1 MGVRWVKDHVF
12 VPLYRAYQRWDRD
25 GGGQMAAA
33 TGYYMALSFFP
44 LLLVLL
50 AVLGLL
56 LRFTNWGRNAEE
68 QLLTIIAEY
77 SDPTLAEQV
86 RNAISSV
93 EINATVSGPIGLLT
107 LLFAAM
113 AIFAQLDRAFDRIW
127 SLPEAPRRGVLATL
141 RTILLDRLR
150 AFLMLLVM
158 GVLAVAAFVL
168 NMTLSTLAAYSGP
181 LRLSVDQTP
190 YKGYD
195 TGAYL
200 HAFRKLAADSYIFL
214 QDSACPKEP
223 GWTETFTSRLTY
235 GVGCV
240 PWLTFPLQW
249 DEEGQLEFIRQQYR
263 TDRVPP
269 LGVFGP
275 MFAASRESLLKLDQ
289 MKLLDAIPSTKVE
302 QQAMERGWPLA
313 FFLGGFGIRP
323 IHTMFSERKLR
334 AGEYGVLSKRLPKR
348 S

>member
-1 MGVRWVKDHVF
+1 MIVVATNNGHRF
-12 VPLYRAYQRWDRD
+12 LPELIRSIEECGD
-25 GGGQMAAA
+25 GGHEVVIVDTQ
-33 TGYYMALSFFP
+33 
-44 LLLVLL
+44 
-50 AVLGLL
+50 
-56 LRFTNWGRNAEE
+56 
-68 QLLTIIAEY
+68 
-77 SDPTLAEQV
+77 
-86 RNAISSV
+86 SS
-93 EINATVSGPIGLLT
+93 A
-107 LLFAAM
+107 
-113 AIFAQLDRAFDRIW
+113 
-127 SLPEAPRRGVLATL
+127 PEAQEY
-141 RTILLDRLR
+141 
-150 AFLMLLVM
+150 
-158 GVLAVAAFVL
+158 
-168 NMTLSTLAAYSGP
+168 LSTLAAYSGP

-223 GWTETFTSRLTY
+223 GWTEAFTSRLTY

>member
-1 MGVRWVKDHVF
+1 MIVVATNNGHKFLPDLIRSIEDCG
-12 VPLYRAYQRWDRD
+12 D
-25 GGGQMAAA
+25 GGHDVVIVDTQSSSPEAAA
-33 TGYYMALSFFP
+33 Y
-44 LLLVLL
+44 
-50 AVLGLL
+50 
-56 LRFTNWGRNAEE
+56 
-68 QLLTIIAEY
+68 
-77 SDPTLAEQV
+77 
-86 RNAISSV
+86 
-93 EINATVSGPIGLLT
+93 
-107 LLFAAM
+107 
-113 AIFAQLDRAFDRIW
+113 
-127 SLPEAPRRGVLATL
+127 LATL
-141 RTILLDRLR
+141 VEY
-150 AFLMLLVM
+150 A
-158 GVLAVAAFVL
+158 
-168 NMTLSTLAAYSGP
+168 GP

-200 HAFRKLAADSYIFL
+200 YAFRKYAADSYIFL
-214 QDSACPKEP
+214 QDSARPKELR
-223 GWTETFTSRLTY
+223 WTEAFTSRLTH

-249 DEEGQLEFIRQQYR
+249 DGEGQIEFVRARYR

-275 MFAASRESLLKLDQ
+275 MFAASRDSLVKLDRLS
-289 MKLLDAIPSTKVE
+289 LLDAIPANKVE